1 MATTNSILDD
11 VFSILNQGVA
21 AINAAKKMETGSGA
35 TNMAPINPVQLTPT
49 QRAAQSSSRMWLW
62 IAGIGV
68 AAFGAWF
75 FFRKR
80 A

>member
-1 MATTNSILDD
+1 MNTVLNDI
-11 VFSILNQGVA
+11 FSILNQGIA
-21 AINAAKKMETGSGA
+21 AVNAAKAAETGSRA
-35 TNMAPINPVQLTPT
+35 TNMAPINPVQLTPE